1 METARLVG
9 AVILALFATAV
20 VAGNWILVIRGLR
33 GQPSGSQIPLFGG
46 LAGAASL
53 FVVPTNGVA
62 LWWWIPLVLDPGSVP
77 LLFVTATY
85 CLWRLFS
92 NQN

>member
-1 METARLVG
+1 METARWVC
-9 AVILALFATAV
+9 AVILALFAVGV
-20 VAGNWILVIRGLR
+20 VAANWILVIRGIR
-33 GQPSGSQIPLFGG
+33 GQPSGSQVPLIGG

-53 FVVPTNGVA
+53 FVVPSDGV

-85 CLWRLFS
+85 HIWRLFS
-92 NQN
+92 GQN